1 MTGHADVSP
10 HLSNHAFGVDQEG
23 RPDDAHESVSVE
35 LLLLPHAKG
44 VADRPV
50 FIGTEPYLEEIR
62 VFKAGVCL
70 NTLAWNN
77 KIGPY
82 ALINSVK
89 YYQKLY
95 DESKIV
101 DNRILRTILCF
112 LMAMLYAIVALS
124 GVDPMM
130 GFDDVE
136 NR

>member
-1 MTGHADVSP
+1 MTMNWETIGHTLLV
-10 HLSNHAFGVDQEG
+10 AFIFFVMGV
-23 RPDDAHESVSVE
+23 V
-35 LLLLPHAKG
+35 
-44 VADRPV
+44 
-50 FIGTEPYLEEIR
+50 I
-62 VFKAGVCL
+62 
-70 NTLAWNN
+70 
-77 KIGPY
+77 Y

-136 NR
+136 SR

>member
-1 MTGHADVSP
+1 MNWETIGHTLLV
-10 HLSNHAFGVDQEG
+10 AFIFFVMGV
-23 RPDDAHESVSVE
+23 V
-35 LLLLPHAKG
+35 
-44 VADRPV
+44 
-50 FIGTEPYLEEIR
+50 I
-62 VFKAGVCL
+62 
-70 NTLAWNN
+70 
-77 KIGPY
+77 Y

>member
-1 MTGHADVSP
+1 MNWETIGQVFLIS
-10 HLSNHAFGVDQEG
+10 FIFFVMGV
-23 RPDDAHESVSVE
+23 V
-35 LLLLPHAKG
+35 
-44 VADRPV
+44 
-50 FIGTEPYLEEIR
+50 I
-62 VFKAGVCL
+62 
-70 NTLAWNN
+70 
-77 KIGPY
+77 Y

>member
-1 MTGHADVSP
+1 MNWETIGQVFLIS
-10 HLSNHAFGVDQEG
+10 FIFFVMGV
-23 RPDDAHESVSVE
+23 V
-35 LLLLPHAKG
+35 
-44 VADRPV
+44 
-50 FIGTEPYLEEIR
+50 I
-62 VFKAGVCL
+62 
-70 NTLAWNN
+70 
-77 KIGPY
+77 Y

-89 YYQKLY
+89 YYQKLI

-101 DNRILRTILCF
+101 EPRILRKILCF

>member
-1 MTGHADVSP
+1 MNWETIGQALVW
-10 HLSNHAFGVDQEG
+10 AFIFIVIGV
-23 RPDDAHESVSVE
+23 V
-35 LLLLPHAKG
+35 
-44 VADRPV
+44 
-50 FIGTEPYLEEIR
+50 I
-62 VFKAGVCL
+62 
-70 NTLAWNN
+70 
-77 KIGPY
+77 Y

-95 DESKIV
+95 NKSKIV
-101 DNRILRTILCF
+101 EPRILRMILCF

>member
-1 MTGHADVSP
+1 MNWEILGQTFLV
-10 HLSNHAFGVDQEG
+10 
-23 RPDDAHESVSVE
+23 
-35 LLLLPHAKG
+35 
-44 VADRPV
+44 V
-50 FIGTEPYLEEIR
+50 FIFFVI
-62 VFKAGVCL
+62 GVV
-70 NTLAWNN
+70 
-77 KIGPY
+77 IY

-89 YYQKLY
+89 YYQKLI

-101 DNRILRTILCF
+101 EPRILRKILCF

>member
-1 MTGHADVSP
+1 MNWETIGQVFLIS
-10 HLSNHAFGVDQEG
+10 FIFFVMGV
-23 RPDDAHESVSVE
+23 V
-35 LLLLPHAKG
+35 
-44 VADRPV
+44 
-50 FIGTEPYLEEIR
+50 I
-62 VFKAGVCL
+62 
-70 NTLAWNN
+70 
-77 KIGPY
+77 Y

-130 GFDDVE
+130 GYDDVE

>member
-1 MTGHADVSP
+1 MTMNWETIGHTLLV
-10 HLSNHAFGVDQEG
+10 AFIFFVMGV
-23 RPDDAHESVSVE
+23 V
-35 LLLLPHAKG
+35 
-44 VADRPV
+44 
-50 FIGTEPYLEEIR
+50 I
-62 VFKAGVCL
+62 
-70 NTLAWNN
+70 
-77 KIGPY
+77 Y

-89 YYQKLY
+89 YYQKLI

-101 DNRILRTILCF
+101 EPRILRKILCF

>member
-1 MTGHADVSP
+1 MNWETIGQVFLIS
-10 HLSNHAFGVDQEG
+10 FIFFVMGV
-23 RPDDAHESVSVE
+23 V
-35 LLLLPHAKG
+35 
-44 VADRPV
+44 
-50 FIGTEPYLEEIR
+50 I
-62 VFKAGVCL
+62 
-70 NTLAWNN
+70 
-77 KIGPY
+77 Y

-101 DNRILRTILCF
+101 DNRILRSILCF

-136 NR
+136 SR